1 MRVCLLVFSLMTEP
15 RLHMRSGVGAYGTAL
30 GVSMDTVSQFVS
42 PVAYRSFS
50 CDAQTT
56 VLSL

>member
-1 MRVCLLVFSLMTEP
+1 VFSQMIDP

-30 GVSMDTVSQFVS
+30 GVPMDTVSRSVS
-42 PVAYRSFS
+42 PVVYRSFFP
-50 CDAQTT
+50 CDAQAQFTT